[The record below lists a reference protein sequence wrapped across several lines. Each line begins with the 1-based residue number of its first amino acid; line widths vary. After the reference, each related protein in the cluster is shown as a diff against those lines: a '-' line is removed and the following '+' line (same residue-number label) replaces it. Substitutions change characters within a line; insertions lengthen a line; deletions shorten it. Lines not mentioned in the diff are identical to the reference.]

1 MGQILLLT
9 KNTLNEQ
16 PFEQKLLQLG
26 HEILLSSSLI
36 EELLL
41 DNIPSDFFKMF
52 ELVILSETIDNSEA
66 KDLLKKITRFPLKV
80 LRKSNEQMEEAIIQE
95 WKELGIDDWI
105 AINPET
111 ELLREKV
118 SCKRTVKAGK
128 IVFLPAIK
136 EKIPLSSVS
145 LTATERKFFKI
156 LYDQQN
162 NILSRE
168 ELCHKIW
175 EREQNNS
182 TMSQL
187 SVMVKRVK
195 DKLSK
200 QNVEGP
206 IVETC
211 WGKGY
216 KLDESVYDQI
226 YLDSPQVKYVNE

>member
-16 PFEQKLLQLG
+16 QFEQKLLQLG

-41 DNIPSDFFKMF
+41 NNIPSDFFKMF
-52 ELVILSETIDNSEA
+52 ELVILSETIDNSET
-66 KDLLKKITRFPLKV
+66 KDLLKKITRFPLRI
-80 LRKSNEQMEEAIIQE
+80 LRKSNEQIEEEIFQE

-105 AINPET
+105 VINPDT

-118 SCKRTVKAGK
+118 SCKRTIKAGK
-128 IVFLPAIK
+128 VVLLPTIK

-145 LTATERKFFKI
+145 LTTTERKLFTI

-168 ELCHKIW
+168 ELCYKIW

-187 SVMVKRVK
+187 SVMVKRLK
-195 DKLSK
+195 EKLSK

-206 IVETC
+206 IIETC

>member
-1 MGQILLLT
+1 MPSHFEEVLL
-9 KNTLNEQ
+9 E
-16 PFEQKLLQLG
+16 
-26 HEILLSSSLI
+26 
-36 EELLL
+36 
-41 DNIPSDFFKMF
+41 NIPSDFFKMF
-52 ELVILSETIDNSEA
+52 ELVILSETIDNSET
-66 KDLLKKITRFPLKV
+66 KDLLKKITRFPLRV
-80 LRKSNEQMEEAIIQE
+80 LRKSNEQIEEAIIQE

-105 AINPET
+105 TINPET

-128 IVFLPAIK
+128 IVFLPTIK
-136 EKIPLSSVS
+136 GKISLSNIS
-145 LTATERKFFKI
+145 LSATESKLFII
-156 LYDQQN
+156 LYEQQN
-162 NILSRE
+162 SILSRE
-168 ELCHKIW
+168 ELCYKIW
-175 EREQNNS
+175 QREQSNS

-187 SVMVKRVK
+187 SVMVKRLK

-206 IVETC
+206 IIKTC

>member
-16 PFEQKLLQLG
+16 QFEQNLLQLG
-26 HEILLSSSLI
+26 HEIFLSSSLI

-52 ELVILSETIDNSEA
+52 ELVILSETIDNSET
-66 KDLLKKITRFPLKV
+66 KDLLKKITRFSLRI
-80 LRKSNEQMEEAIIQE
+80 LRKSNEQIEDSVIQE

-128 IVFLPAIK
+128 IVFLPTIK

-145 LTATERKFFKI
+145 LTTTERKFFTI

-168 ELCHKIW
+168 ELCYKIW

-187 SVMVKRVK
+187 SVMVKRLK
-195 DKLSK
+195 EKLSK

-206 IVETC
+206 IIETC